1 MSKIDSKGCDEMRK
15 TLQKCIL
22 ISLCAFAVIG
32 IAGFSSL
39 NAGESKES
47 TPQTT
52 QTPSPLYTFSQYQGR
67 LALYQKGYAM
77 PVEIYDVY
85 LDSLPE
91 EDRLQITQ
99 GISADSDAEI
109 QKIIEDYTS

>member
-1 MSKIDSKGCDEMRK
+1 MRK

-32 IAGFSSL
+32 IAGFGTL
-39 NAGESKES
+39 NAGGQKASAL
-47 TPQTT
+47 QTT
-52 QTPSPLYTFSQYQGR
+52 EAVTPLYTFSQYQGK
-67 LALYQKGYAM
+67 LALYQRGYAM

>member
-1 MSKIDSKGCDEMRK
+1 MRK

-32 IAGFSSL
+32 IAGFGSL
-39 NAGESKES
+39 NADNQ
-47 TPQTT
+47 TAQQAQTT
-52 QTPSPLYTFSQYQGR
+52 EATAPLYTFSQYRGK
-67 LALYQKGYAM
+67 LALYQRGYAM

-99 GISADSDAEI
+99 GIFADSDAEI

>member
-1 MSKIDSKGCDEMRK
+1 MRK
-15 TLQKCIL
+15 TLQKCIF

-32 IAGFSSL
+32 IAGFGTL
-39 NAGESKES
+39 NAGEPKAP

-52 QTPSPLYTFSQYQGR
+52 EAPTPLYTFSQYQGR
-67 LALYQKGYAM
+67 LALYQRGYAM

-91 EDRLQITQ
+91 EDRLQITE